1 MKTKVGLILSCT
13 VALALSSPLIAQ
25 NKISDALNKRH
36 HLTTIKY
43 KCPDYPSSEYSI
55 ASRKGKRSS
64 LEALQKIMDQMVT
77 DGILNAQND
86 CITVFAGTNGSGSI
100 YECIF
105 KCNNGIYLVCSAFET
120 NSPDKNIRKFTSI
133 EELVQVI
140 RIEKMGFDD
149 SYREK
154 TVLMMDTFLYG
165 DFQESVRLIELIASP
180 GVYELHKEHLWK
192 IVLENGKVVIDQ
204 LISFDPL
211 EISLHFIDTKSI
223 KNCLSDFTYR
233 KSA

>member
-1 MKTKVGLILSCT
+1 M
-13 VALALSSPLIAQ
+13 ALALSSPLIAQ

-43 KCPDYPSSEYSI
+43 AYYPSSGYSI

-86 CITVFAGTNGSGSI
+86 CITVFAGTNGSGSVN
-100 YECIF
+100 ECIF
-105 KCNNGIYLVCSAFET
+105 KCNNGIYLVCTVFET

-133 EELVQVI
+133 EDLVQVI
-140 RIEKMGFDD
+140 RHDKLFDD

-180 GVYELHKEHLWK
+180 GEYELYREHLWK

-211 EISLHFIDTKSI
+211 EISLHFIDTKSL
-223 KNCLSDFTYR
+223 KNCTRD
-233 KSA
+233 

>member
-1 MKTKVGLILSCT
+1 M
-13 VALALSSPLIAQ
+13 ALALSSPLIAQ

-43 KCPDYPSSEYSI
+43 AYYPSSGYSI

-86 CITVFAGTNGSGSI
+86 CITVFAGTDGSGSVN
-100 YECIF
+100 ECIF
-105 KCNNGIYLVCSAFET
+105 KCNNGIYLVCTVFET

-133 EELVQVI
+133 EDLVQVI
-140 RIEKMGFDD
+140 RHEKMFDD

-180 GVYELHKEHLWK
+180 GEYELYREHLWK

-211 EISLHFIDTKSI
+211 EISLHFIDTKSL
-223 KNCLSDFTYR
+223 KNCTRD
-233 KSA
+233 

>member
-13 VALALSSPLIAQ
+13 MALALSSPLIAQ

-43 KCPDYPSSEYSI
+43 ECPDCPSSEYSI

-165 DFQESVRLIELIASP
+165 DFQESVRLIELIASS
-180 GVYELHKEHLWK
+180 GEYELHREHLWK

-223 KNCLSDFTYR
+223 KNCTRD
-233 KSA
+233 

>member
-13 VALALSSPLIAQ
+13 MALALSSPLIAQ

-43 KCPDYPSSEYSI
+43 AYYPSSGYSI

-86 CITVFAGTNGSGSI
+86 CITVFAGTNGSGSVN
-100 YECIF
+100 ECIF
-105 KCNNGIYLVCSAFET
+105 KCNNGIYLVCTVFET

-133 EELVQVI
+133 EDLVQVI
-140 RIEKMGFDD
+140 RHDKLFDD

-180 GVYELHKEHLWK
+180 GEYELYREHLWK

-211 EISLHFIDTKSI
+211 EISLHFIDTKSL
-223 KNCLSDFTYR
+223 KNCTRD
-233 KSA
+233 

>member
-1 MKTKVGLILSCT
+1 M
-13 VALALSSPLIAQ
+13 ALALSSPLIAQ

-43 KCPDYPSSEYSI
+43 AYYPSSGYSI

-86 CITVFAGTNGSGSI
+86 CITVFAGTDGSGSVN
-100 YECIF
+100 ECIF
-105 KCNNGIYLVCSAFET
+105 KCNNGIYLVCTVFET

-133 EELVQVI
+133 EDLVQVI
-140 RIEKMGFDD
+140 RHDKLFDD

-180 GVYELHKEHLWK
+180 GEYELYREHLWK

-211 EISLHFIDTKSI
+211 EISLHFIDTKSL
-223 KNCLSDFTYR
+223 KNCTRD
-233 KSA
+233 

>member
-1 MKTKVGLILSCT
+1 M
-13 VALALSSPLIAQ
+13 ALALSSPLIAQ

-43 KCPDYPSSEYSI
+43 AYYPSSGYSI

-64 LEALQKIMDQMVT
+64 LEALQKILDQMVT

-86 CITVFAGTNGSGSI
+86 CITVFAGTNGSGSVR
-100 YECIF
+100 ECIF
-105 KCNNGIYLVCSAFET
+105 KCNNGIYLVCTVFET

-133 EELVQVI
+133 EDLVQVI
-140 RIEKMGFDD
+140 RHDKLFDD

-180 GVYELHKEHLWK
+180 GEYELYREHLWK

-204 LISFDPL
+204 LISFHPL

-223 KNCLSDFTYR
+223 KNCTRD
-233 KSA
+233 

>member
-1 MKTKVGLILSCT
+1 M
-13 VALALSSPLIAQ
+13 ALALFSPLIAQ

-43 KCPDYPSSEYSI
+43 AYYPSSEYSI

-86 CITVFAGTNGSGSI
+86 CITVFAGTNGSGSVR
-100 YECIF
+100 ECIF
-105 KCNNGIYLVCSAFET
+105 KCNNGIYLVCTVFET

-133 EELVQVI
+133 EDLVQVI
-140 RIEKMGFDD
+140 RHDKLFDD

-180 GVYELHKEHLWK
+180 GEYELYREHLWK

-211 EISLHFIDTKSI
+211 EISLHFIDTKSL
-223 KNCLSDFTYR
+223 KNCTRD
-233 KSA
+233 